1 MALIA
6 GLMLAFFLGHE
17 AGERTSSNKLGPEQ
31 SRPSAID
38 IGFSQDM
45 AVHHEQALLMS
56 TLADTRANPAVKAL
70 ADSILIGQSQEVGV
84 LRGWLLLWG
93 KPAAS
98 SSPMSWMPGGSL
110 PMHGG
115 MDDKAEMTSSPDS
128 SMPGMAS
135 PEQLNELWTKSG
147 NDFDV
152 LFLQLMIRHHQGG
165 VMMAQYAAIH
175 GTFDALRQ
183 TAKVMVSEQ
192 AHDIGQMRAL
202 LKADV
207 ATPLPPP

>member
-6 GLMLAFFLGHE
+6 GLMLAFFLGHVI
-17 AGERTSSNKLGPEQ
+17 GERTSSNKPGQEQ

-38 IGFSQDM
+38 VGFSQDM
-45 AVHHEQALLMS
+45 AVHHDQAVLMS
-56 TLADTRANPAVKAL
+56 NLADTRANPAVKAL
-70 ADSILIGQSQEVGV
+70 ADSILIGQSQELGV

-98 SSPMSWMPGGSL
+98 SSPMSWMSGDTR
-110 PMHGG
+110 PMHGV
-115 MDDKAEMTSSPDS
+115 MDGKTGMTSPPES

-135 PEQLNELWTKSG
+135 PEELNELWTKAG
-147 NDFDV
+147 KDFDI

-165 VMMAQYAAIH
+165 VMMARYAAIH
-175 GTFDALRQ
+175 GTFDTLRQ
-183 TAKVMVSEQ
+183 TAKVMVLQQ
-192 AHDIGQMRAL
+192 AHDIGQMQAL
-202 LKADV
+202 LKADG